1 VTRFV
6 AIRIVLAIPLLLG
19 VSIVIFLLMQI
30 LPGNELASLL
40 SPGASPQDVVQLKHS
55 LGLDRPLPIRFWMW
69 LGRILQGDFGYSPI
83 QQRNV
88 SSLLAAA
95 WVNTAV
101 LAGCTAVFGIVTG
114 TAIGI
119 TAAYYRGKWVDRL
132 LSSVSLTGLSI
143 PSFWLAIVLLI
154 IFGATLKV
162 LPTQGTGLGNGNG
175 FWQFVQHLIMPMLAG
190 GLVTQGITAKVTRAS
205 MVEAFE
211 ADFVTTLRA
220 KGMGTRRILWHTLK
234 NALNPI
240 LATSGLQIGY
250 LLGGQVLI
258 ETIFSWS
265 GMGMLV
271 YNAISARDLTTVQG
285 AMLVIAATFVALNLL
300 VDILQAVI
308 NPGLR
313 RVLT

>member
-1 VTRFV
+1 MARFLLLRV
-6 AIRIVLAIPLLLG
+6 GLAIPLLLG
-19 VSIVIFLLMQI
+19 VSIIIFLLMQI

-40 SPGASPQDVVQLKHS
+40 PAGATQAQINSLTHS
-55 LGLDRPLPIRFWMW
+55 LGLDRALPIRFGIW
-69 LGRILQGDFGYSPI
+69 LGHVLEGNFGYSPI
-83 QQRNV
+83 QERNV
-88 SSLLAAA
+88 SSLIGAA
-95 WVNTAV
+95 WVNTAI

-114 TAIGI
+114 AALGI
-119 TAAYYRGKWVDRL
+119 AAAFYRGKWVDRL
-132 LSSVSLTGLSI
+132 LSTVSLTGLSI

-154 IFGATLKV
+154 IFGATFKI
-162 LPTQGTGLGNGNG
+162 LPTQGTGIGDGP
-175 FWQFVQHLIMPMLAG
+175 WQFIRHLIMPMLAG

-205 MVEAFE
+205 MVEALE

-220 KGMGTRRILWHTLK
+220 KGLGTGQILWHALK

-258 ETIFSWS
+258 ETIFSWP
-265 GMGMLV
+265 GMGELV
-271 YNAISARDLTTVQG
+271 YNAISARDLETVQG
-285 AMLVIAATFVALNLL
+285 AMLVIAGTFVAINLL

>member
-1 VTRFV
+1 MLKFV
-6 AIRIVLAIPLLLG
+6 SLRVVLAIPLLLG
-19 VSIVIFLLMQI
+19 VSIIIFLLMQI
-30 LPGNELASLL
+30 LPGNELATLL
-40 SPGASPQDVVQLKHS
+40 SPGASAQDVIQLKHS
-55 LGLDRPLPIRFWMW
+55 LGLDRPLPIRFGLW
-69 LGRILQGDFGYSPI
+69 LGHVLQGNFGYSPI

-101 LAGCTAVFGIVTG
+101 LAGCTAVFGIVSG
-114 TAIGI
+114 AALGI
-119 TAAYYRGKWVDRL
+119 ISAYYRGRWVDRL
-132 LSSVSLTGLSI
+132 VSSVSLTGLSI

-162 LPTQGTGLGNGNG
+162 LPTQGTGLGSGNG
-175 FWQFVQHLIMPMLAG
+175 PWQFIEHLIMPMLAG

-220 KGMGTRRILWHTLK
+220 KGLGTRQILWHTLK

-258 ETIFSWS
+258 ETIFSWP

-271 YNAISARDLTTVQG
+271 YNAISARDLVTVQG
-285 AMLVIAATFVALNLL
+285 AMLVIAATFVTLNLL